1 MKKIIKFSLSAM
13 AMAAVMMF
21 SSCEEENLK
30 PDDPNEGNQGNTEF
44 PEALDHSDVEIP
56 IVWTPYNVESSGIGV
71 SITGIIIRSRVV
83 MWSPL
88 VGFCFAIYM
97 LMAYTLHQAV
107 TIDWYLYFGL
117 SFVVMMVLPGHYL
130 NRKARNVC

>member
-1 MKKIIKFSLSAM
+1 MLPLSL
-13 AMAAVMMF
+13 
-21 SSCEEENLK
+21 L
-30 PDDPNEGNQGNTEF
+30 
-44 PEALDHSDVEIP
+44 
-56 IVWTPYNVESSGIGV
+56 YSGIGV

-107 TIDWYLYFGL
+107 TIDWYLYFWI
-117 SFVVMMVLPGHYL
+117 VVCGHDGV
-130 NRKARNVC
+130 ARPLFKPKGP

>member
-1 MKKIIKFSLSAM
+1 
-13 AMAAVMMF
+13 
-21 SSCEEENLK
+21 
-30 PDDPNEGNQGNTEF
+30 
-44 PEALDHSDVEIP
+44 
-56 IVWTPYNVESSGIGV
+56 
-71 SITGIIIRSRVV
+71 

-97 LMAYTLHQAV
+97 LMAYTLHQSV